1 MDVTDTSLYT
11 YTYRRIQISR
21 YVDLDGDI
29 QYTTTR
35 ITTYRKDRH
44 TVAYRSPILDDGIT
58 LGREEP
64 KHQYTQLMLYG
75 WLLSITVNTR

>member
-1 MDVTDTSLYT
+1 M
-11 YTYRRIQISR
+11 
-21 YVDLDGDI
+21 YVDLDGNI
-29 QYTTTR
+29 HYYTTTR

-75 WLLSITVNTR
+75 WLLSITVYTR